1 MGCRII
7 YNKDKQVDKVLAPNN
22 KESILYND
30 ILNLPEINGNK
41 DLALRQWAY
50 AYISDFKDKF
60 GDWENNPE
68 EFTEKLDEN
77 GEPLIQYI
85 TNNDDLKLNSLKG
98 GNSNILEVRERESKK
113 NIFIESISEFETDEE
128 ITGNLINIEDRLKK
142 TYDTLQDNLDYQ
154 LKILKRFD
162 KEGKNVNTIEISNLI
177 DKLEDY
183 AKVNRLKGVI
193 HYINTIDSN
202 IKRLQHS
209 FDKKS
214 KSNEDVLQ
222 LLERYKRYSSL
233 YDAIDDIKEIFEDAI
248 TFGEIVDNKRI
259 SNKIDEIK
267 TVHDN
272 INVKFSSVI
281 KDYMVDNL
289 NKPQYHGKILSNW
302 KERFERQY
310 NDIYQDIPSKL
321 KNKESKK
328 NWINQKLIEYKSS
341 IQKDIDK
348 ATKELIFNKSH
359 DITYFAEQFLSS
371 LEINSDLVQI
381 FQTELTELKDNIIQ
395 ELTPIDKS
403 IAETFNTFKKEKGS
417 YNPSKQFNNL
427 LDIDKNGN
435 YYLKGEYKIQFK
447 DKHNELLELY
457 DQRKDAKEDQDDAL
471 IKTLNSKINKLRKQ
485 LYNLSSQNK
494 ILGIKDVW
502 KNDLSNLTKVEK
514 NTLEL
519 FRSISNDSTKNTMG
533 INSLTK
539 KVGFGKGAKFYKL
552 PSITISDLERVIGG
566 KSKGVLKDK
575 YKTLTTLR
583 PDEVGYEA
591 ESVKATASGKIIRD
605 IPIHYRGKI
614 DSKDQSLD
622 LFTMYKMEAQNSVSF
637 KLRKDKEMFLE
648 FIIDIASNKKY
659 YQTKGLSFTPLL
671 NKFAKRNKDLAI
683 KGNEN
688 IKIVTKMRG
697 MMDTQLY
704 DITKKY
710 QGKFG
715 NYDIQKMVSFIN
727 GYTGMLGMSLNYH
740 SALVNLTGGYAQFLI
755 HAMSKD
761 IINVKNIKK
770 ALAVYTKETANNIKD
785 INNPDN
791 KSFINQLNIMF
802 DTFGGYNIGTESFLK
817 DKAWKKFANLHGL
830 TGLHQLGEHQL
841 QSVITMAVLDSVE
854 GLNQKGEPIVQN
866 KKNASILDLL
876 SLDNNN
882 VLQVHPSLTY
892 TSHSPLVKWNEGGR
906 AQIQQLLKYKIFQTL
921 GNYDNTLQPEVMKTA
936 QGRLLLMF
944 RRFFISLAIN
954 RFRDIDKAPKKKEN
968 LNNDERF
975 YSHANQR
982 YEEGTYTTSLRF
994 IINTLF
1000 PAIKQ
1005 FRLQLLMQDY
1015 SKLTDYE
1022 KSNINKAGIEFI
1034 MTLSL
1039 GLLAQ
1044 MIIQAADDEDD
1055 ELIYFLAY
1063 TMRRMESELAQ
1074 FRDPR
1079 EAIRIT
1085 RTPFASL
1092 RTLENTIS
1100 LFGNLIDFT
1109 TWDEEYK
1116 SGKRKGELKIYRQVE
1131 RMVPILNKTDRSNKE
1146 LYNYLEN
1153 SFMGF

>member
-85 TNNDDLKLNSLKG
+85 TNNDDLKLNNLKG

-162 KEGKNVNTIEISNLI
+162 KEGKNANTIEISNLI

-193 HYINTIDSN
+193 HYINTIDTN

-209 FDKKS
+209 FEKKS
-214 KSNEDVLQ
+214 KNNEDMLQ

-233 YDAIDDIKEIFEDAI
+233 YDVIDDIKKIFEDAV

-259 SNKIDEIK
+259 SNKINEIK
-267 TVHDN
+267 IVHDS
-272 INVKFSSVI
+272 INEKFSSVI
-281 KDYMVDNL
+281 KNYMVNHL
-289 NKPQYHGKILSNW
+289 NKPQYHNKIITNW
-302 KERFERQY
+302 EERFERQY

-348 ATKELIFNKSH
+348 ATKELIFNTSH

-381 FQTELTELKDNIIQ
+381 VQTELTEVRDNMIQ
-395 ELTPIDKS
+395 ELTPIDKN
-403 IAETFNTFKKEKGS
+403 IAETFNDFKKEKGS
-417 YNPSKQFNNL
+417 YNPSKQFHNL
-427 LDIDKNGN
+427 IDIDKNGN
-435 YYLKGEYKIQFK
+435 YYLKGDYKIQFK

-457 DQRKDAKEDQDDAL
+457 DQRNDAKEDQDDAL

-485 LYNLSSQNK
+485 LYNVSSQNK

-514 NTLEL
+514 NSLEL

-539 KVGFGKGAKFYKL
+539 EVGFGKGAKFYKF

-591 ESVKATASGKIIRD
+591 ESVKATASGKVIRD

-614 DSKDQSLD
+614 DPKEQSLD
-622 LFTMYKMEAQNSVSF
+622 LFTMYKMEAQNSVTF
-637 KLRKDKEMFLE
+637 KHRKEKEMFLE
-648 FIIDIASNKKY
+648 FILDVATNKKY
-659 YQTKGLSFTPLL
+659 YQTKGLSFTPLH
-671 NKFAKRNKDLAI
+671 NKFAKRNKELAVQ
-683 KGNEN
+683 GNEN
-688 IKIVTKMRG
+688 TKIIKKIRG
-697 MMDTQLY
+697 MMDSQFY

-715 NYDIQKMVSFIN
+715 NVDIQKIVSFVN
-727 GYTGMLGMSLNYH
+727 GYAGMLGMTLNYH

-785 INNPDN
+785 IGNPDN
-791 KSFINQLNIMF
+791 KSFVNQLNIMF

-906 AQIQQLLKYKIFQTL
+906 VQVQQLLKYKIFQTL
-921 GNYDNTLQPEVMKTA
+921 GNYDNNMQPENMKTA

-944 RRFFISLAIN
+944 KRFFVSLSIN
-954 RFRDIDKAPKKKEN
+954 RFRSFNTALTKKEN

-975 YSHANQR
+975 YSNANKR
-982 YEEGTYTTSLRF
+982 YEEGTYTTTLRF
-994 IINTLF
+994 ITFNIL
-1000 PAIKQ
+1000 PALKNLKLKLI
-1005 FRLQLLMQDY
+1005 MQDF

-1022 KSNINKAGIEFI
+1022 KSNVIKFSVEMSMAVVLGII
-1034 MTLSL
+1034 SSL
-1039 GLLAQ
+1039 
-1044 MIIQAADDEDD
+1044 IVQAADDEDD
-1055 ELIYFLAY
+1055 ELLYFLAY
-1063 TMRRMESELAQ
+1063 TMRRMESELKQ
-1074 FRDPR
+1074 FLDVR
-1079 EAIRIT
+1079 ETIRIT
-1085 RTPFASL
+1085 RTPFAAI
-1092 RTLENTIS
+1092 RPIENAIS
-1100 LFGNLIDFT
+1100 FMGHLIDFT
-1109 TWDEEYK
+1109 SWDERYD
-1116 SGKRKGELKIYRQVE
+1116 SGKRKGELKINRQFE
-1131 RMVPILNKTDRSNKE
+1131 KIIPILNKTDRSNKE